1 MWELFTGL
9 ARFGCG
15 TMTCACGGI
24 AVGLDF
30 ESAREKI
37 DDLVVWAASNAAN
50 ISRNEATTRLHLI
63 DRLLFECLGW
73 DREDCVAEEHHEG
86 QYTDYSLGAPSR
98 KLVLEA
104 KKEGIYFDLPAGFDK
119 ITCKLETLLG
129 IDERIAQAIRQAVEY
144 CQKRGIPVG
153 AVCNGHQLVAFIG
166 SRQDGVPPLGGRALV
181 FASLESMRDNFRELW
196 FDLSKPGVSAYN
208 IYTTLLTD
216 AIQAPP
222 ERLSHRL
229 IGYPGFKNRNPFQ
242 TELRTLGE
250 LFIEDIGRVPQLE
263 DQFLKECYAS
273 SGALS
278 QYALISRQVLE
289 ARYSLS
295 MQKELE
301 VPTLQP
307 ARAKEGVAAELT
319 AEITA
324 DAISAGLKRRVIIL
338 LGDVGVGK
346 SIFIRH
352 LVRVEARSLFEKAIS
367 LYVDFGKEPAL
378 TDDLER
384 FVVARCEAQLREY
397 GIDVR
402 ERDFIRGVYHG
413 ELLRF
418 SRGVYADLKKIDE
431 KAFLEKEI
439 EFLASKLEDRAAHL
453 RACLEHIWKAR
464 KRQIVI
470 FLDNVDQRP
479 FEFQERAFLI
489 GQSLAETWPAT
500 VFIALRPDTF
510 YHSRTK
516 GSLTAYQPRVFTIS
530 PPRIDVV
537 IKKRLHFALG
547 QLRRTGRLDAFP
559 ANITINSETLSRYIA
574 ALSDSFDK
582 NDDLNSFIDNLSG
595 GNIRRAL
602 DFLNTFIGSG
612 HVNAAKILAKYEQK
626 GNYTISVH
634 EFMRAV
640 LYGDHEHYDPSVS
653 PIANLFDIS
662 TPDGREHFLL
672 GNLVGFIERNATA
685 AGQQGYVDAGMV
697 YEFAQGLGFSPAQV
711 NSAIQRA
718 TDKKLIEPSPAFL
731 EKAEAVAFRITT
743 IGAYTI
749 RELCKYFA
757 YVDAMVVDTPIVD
770 GKVRASIGEID
781 DIDRRLERGIR
792 FLDYLDLQ
800 WQAVGHKNITW
811 DWAGVSS
818 ASRSDIGA
826 IQQIR
831 QHAREAAVRPIP

>member
-1 MWELFTGL
+1 MG
-9 ARFGCG
+9 
-15 TMTCACGGI
+15 GGI
-24 AVGLDF
+24 SLGLDF
-30 ESAREKI
+30 EAAKEKLDALI
-37 DDLVVWAASNAAN
+37 AWANENVSE

-86 QYTDYSLGAPSR
+86 QYTDYSLGVPSR
-98 KLVLEA
+98 KLVVEA
-104 KKEGIYFDLPAGFDK
+104 KKEGLHFELPAGFDK
-119 ITCKLETLLG
+119 VACKIETLLDLDAD
-129 IDERIAQAIRQAVEY
+129 IDKAIRQAVEY
-144 CQKRGIPVG
+144 CQIRGIPIG
-153 AVCNGHQLVAFIG
+153 AVCNGHQMVAFIG
-166 SRQDGVPPLGGRALV
+166 SRQDGVAPLKGRALV
-181 FASLESMRDNFRELW
+181 FPSLQKMRDNFKELW
-196 FDLSKPGVSAYN
+196 FDLSKPGVRAYN

-216 AIQAPP
+216 AVQSPP

-295 MQKELE
+295 MQKELQ

-307 ARAKEGVAAELT
+307 ARSKDGVAAELT
-319 AEITA
+319 AEIAA

-352 LVRVEARSLFEKAIS
+352 LVRVEARSVFEKAIS

-378 TDDLER
+378 ADDLER
-384 FVVARCEAQLREY
+384 FVVARCEAQLRDY
-397 GIDVR
+397 GVDIRD
-402 ERDFIRGVYHG
+402 RDFIRGVYHG

-418 SRGVYADLKKIDE
+418 SRGIYGDLRKIDE
-431 KAFLEKEI
+431 AAFLAKEI
-439 EFLASKLEDRAAHL
+439 DFLASKLDDRAAHL
-453 RACLEHIWKAR
+453 RACLEHIWKAH

-530 PPRIDVV
+530 PPRVDIVV
-537 IKKRLHFALG
+537 KKRLQFALG
-547 QLRRTGRLDAFP
+547 QLQRTGRLDAFP
-559 ANITINSETLSRYIA
+559 SNITINSETLSGYIA
-574 ALSDSFDK
+574 VLLHSFEK
-582 NDDLNSFIDNLSG
+582 NDDLNSFVDNLSS

-612 HVNAAKILAKYEQK
+612 HVNAAKILAKYDLQ
-626 GNYTISVH
+626 GYYTISVH

-640 LYGDHEHYDPSVS
+640 IYGDHELYDPATS

-672 GNLVGFIERNATA
+672 GNIVGFIERNAGS
-685 AGQQGYVDAGMV
+685 AGQQGYVEAGPI

-711 NSAIQRA
+711 NFAVQRA
-718 TDKKLIEPSPAFL
+718 VDKKLIEPSPAFL
-731 EKAEAVAFRITT
+731 EKAEAVAYRITT
-743 IGAYTI
+743 IGAYTVK
-749 RELCKYFA
+749 ELCKYFA
-757 YVDAMVVDTPIVD
+757 YVDAMIVDTPIVD
-770 GKVRASIGEID
+770 EGVRATIGDID
-781 DIDRRLERGIR
+781 DIDRRLERAIR
-792 FLDYLDLQ
+792 FVNYLDSQ
-800 WQAVGHKNITW
+800 WQAIGHKNLTW
-811 DWAGVSS
+811 DWAGVGD
-818 ASRSDIGA
+818 ALRADIA
-826 IQQIR
+826 QIQRIR
-831 QHAREAAVRPIP
+831 QHARDSVARPA